1 MKRIFWKYFSLI
13 LAVVFYLP
21 VFADEKVTFEVNS
34 PMIVE
39 VGETFRIEFTLNAK
53 PDEDSF
59 KAPSFEGFDVIAGP
73 AVSQGTSI
81 QIVNGSMSKSISHTI
96 SYVLIPQQKGE
107 FKIGQASA
115 TVKGVQYSTRETIV
129 EVREGAASSSSSGSS
144 SRSRNQQ
151 SNDDTSGKIEKDDLQ
166 MRLVLSRSSVY
177 KGEPIRATL
186 KLYSRVNIAGS
197 EGAKMPTFNGFWSQ
211 DMEVDN
217 NSFRETLNGKVY
229 EVYPVREYVLYPQQ
243 SGTLRIDPA
252 EITIIAQVVVQT
264 NRGFD
269 PFFGGGHEIYNVRR
283 QVVSPAVNVQVKEFP
298 AGAPASFTG
307 AVGRYSMKATLSS
320 NSIQANSAANLNI
333 CISGNG
339 NINFLK
345 APELSVP
352 SSFELYDIKTTDAV
366 KNTVTG
372 GSGQKTFEYPFIARA
387 EGEYTLGPVEF
398 TYFNPESGKY
408 VTLSSEEY
416 TINVAPDK
424 NSNNAVQGVVSGV
437 RKEDIKLLGS
447 DIRFIKLGKASLKV
461 VSLPLFLSPTYNLLV
476 VIFILAGILIYFLLN
491 KRINDNK
498 DIALVKG
505 RRANKVAIQRFKS
518 ASKYMKEQDKKRFYE
533 EMLKALWGYLG
544 DKFNIPVSD
553 LTKEVIRDE
562 LSKRGAAE
570 AADRVIDIISSCEEA
585 QYSPI
590 QSVRMQDVYASGL
603 EIVSKIES
611 VVRRK

>member
-366 KNTVTG
+366 KNTVAG

-476 VIFILAGILIYFLLN
+476 VLFILAGILIYFLLN